1 MQESA
6 DELLL
11 PEQVD
16 IKCYLHLAFFLLFSV
31 LSLVKSRL

>member
-11 PEQVD
+11 PEQAD
-16 IKCYLHLAFFLLFSV
+16 IKCYVHLAFFSSVFS
-31 LSLVKSRL
+31 LIISEK